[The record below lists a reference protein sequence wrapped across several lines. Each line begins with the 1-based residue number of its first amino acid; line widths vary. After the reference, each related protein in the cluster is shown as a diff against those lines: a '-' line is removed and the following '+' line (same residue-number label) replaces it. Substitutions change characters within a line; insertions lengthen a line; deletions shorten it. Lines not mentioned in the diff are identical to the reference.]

1 MIPRDKI
8 YHMIIGMVASYITH
22 QFELDA
28 RSELIYSL
36 ISTLTVSIMK
46 EVYDMKKKKPTGFDI
61 YDIAAAIFGCLLM
74 IIIIS
79 ETNL

>member
-1 MIPRDKI
+1 MKKDKI
-8 YHMIIGMVASYITH
+8 YHMIGGALIAFLVHLFG
-22 QFELDA
+22 FDA
-28 RSELIYSL
+28 RSGLIYSIIAVL
-36 ISTLTVSIMK
+36 IASVLK
-46 EVYDMKKKKPTGFDI
+46 EVYDMKKNNPTGFDI